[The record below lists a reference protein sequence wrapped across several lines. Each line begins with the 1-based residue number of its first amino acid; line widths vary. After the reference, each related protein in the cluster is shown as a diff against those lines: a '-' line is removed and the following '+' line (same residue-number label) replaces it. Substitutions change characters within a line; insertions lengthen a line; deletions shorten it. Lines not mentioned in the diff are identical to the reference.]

1 MVLFVKFSVLVM
13 QHEFVLGI
21 RIHYSSSLPRT
32 VFLSTV
38 LSEGKLGA
46 AYQITQYYEL
56 HTALI

>member
-1 MVLFVKFSVLVM
+1 MLNSLYWKM

-21 RIHYSSSLPRT
+21 RIHYSSSLPGRT

-38 LSEGKLGA
+38 LSEGELGA